1 MTCGQVS
8 VALRFTVFKT
18 IITSHL
24 LPNVDASSVA
34 KGVDVQS
41 QAGLMRIKPMVHV
54 EFYKTYDLL
63 SSSVVRTVA
72 FKDSRLSQ
80 A

>member
-1 MTCGQVS
+1 M
-8 VALRFTVFKT
+8 
-18 IITSHL
+18 
-24 LPNVDASSVA
+24 A
-34 KGVDVQS
+34 KGIDVQS

-63 SSSVVRTVA
+63 SSSVVRMVA